1 MLKEKIVV
9 FDGAMGTFLQSQN
22 LTFEDWGGAN
32 FENCSENLLYTRPD
46 LIEQV
51 HTEFL
56 EAGVDVIE
64 TNSFGGSEVV
74 LQEFGIADKTYDVNR
89 RAAEIAKRVANG
101 FSTKDKPRFVAG
113 SIGPGTKL
121 PTLGHISFGDLKA
134 AYDEQVRGL
143 VDGGSDLLIV
153 ETCQDLLQTKAALM
167 AIFEH
172 FERTKVR
179 VPVIAQVTIET
190 FGTMLNGTEIGA
202 ALTALEPFPID
213 VIGMNCG
220 TGPKQMAESLKYLC
234 EHSEIPVSVLPNAGL
249 PEVKDGAQHYDETPE
264 SFTKQVVHFAKDF
277 GVNIVGGCCGT
288 TPEHLRM
295 VVGEIEKIS
304 PKQRDAH
311 LAPSASSIYFRQPYD
326 QDNSFLIVGERVNA
340 SGSKKMRDLLEAE
353 NWDGLVN
360 LAKSQEKEG
369 AHILD
374 VNVDFVGRDGVA
386 DMHKLVSRLV
396 TNVKIPLMLDSTE
409 WEKMEAGLKLA
420 GGKCLLNSTN
430 YEDGEPRFLK
440 VLELAKQYGAAIV
453 VGLIDEEGMA
463 RTAENKIEIARRAF
477 KDATE
482 FGIEAH
488 DIFFDPLALPIS
500 TGIEEDRANAA
511 ETISAIKQIKAEMP
525 EANIILGVSNISFG
539 LNPAARVVL
548 NSIFL
553 HECVEAGMNSA
564 IVNASKILPLNRF
577 NEHEIEVALDLIY
590 DRRKFGS
597 ADTPVRKN
605 KNAENAA
612 DRSVRAPSTLKKGW
626 HSRGYLP
633 HFDGDVTQFLT
644 FRLADSLPQ
653 NVLNRLK
660 KEILRDKLSENSDE
674 YRERSE
680 KYLDQ
685 GIGSCILKN
694 PAIAEIVEKTI
705 EYENGRSCKVISWVV
720 MPNHVHLLLHPFE
733 GHSLSD
739 IIKRIKGV
747 SARKINKA
755 TGSNGSVWQA
765 DYFDRFI
772 RDEKHFW
779 STVDYIEY
787 NPVNAGLCETPL
799 DWEFCSFNKKWNA
812 DTPVRIV
819 ESADRSVANIARVS
833 AIEADR
839 IVESADKSVRVPG
852 DICIY
857 DPLIE
862 FTTMFEGKTTKSM
875 KKDISSLPIE
885 ERLKEHIIEGEKIG
899 LEDNLKIALEKY
911 PALEIINTILLG
923 GMKVVGDLFGSGQM
937 QLPFVLQSAEAMKA
951 AVKFLEPFMDKVEG
965 ESNKGVMVLAT
976 VKGDVHD
983 IGKNL
988 VDIILTNN
996 GYKVVNLGI
1005 KQAVDTILDSAVEH
1019 QADAIG
1025 MSGLLVKSTLVMRD
1039 NLEIMNER
1047 GLKTP
1052 VVLGGAA
1059 LNRRYVDN
1067 DLVPLFEGRLFYA
1080 RDAFDGLNAMDL
1092 LTQKGKSATTNGD
1105 DVNGDDRSRDA
1116 MHRVSTT
1123 TPKST
1128 TPNEIETVT
1137 DEEDLV
1143 GEDAK
1148 LGKQAARVSAKQT
1161 GDTTHTTKSDIKPA
1175 AKIPTAPFYG
1185 SKVVEIKD
1193 LTKVFAFINE
1203 TALFKGQWQ
1212 YKQGRKSTEEY
1223 QKILEETVY
1232 PKFAELK
1239 AQAIREKLLE
1249 AKLVYGYFPCQ
1260 SEGNDLIIY
1269 EDDEKTER
1277 MRFTFPR
1284 QPQTQ
1289 RGGQNLCLADYFA
1302 SKDSGVID
1310 TVAFHLVTMGKKA
1323 SEHSA
1328 KLFASDNY
1336 TDYLL
1341 FHGLSVESAEALAE
1355 MWHKRIREELGIA
1368 ENDAKDLAKLF
1379 HQGYQG
1385 SRYSFGYPACPNL
1398 EDQTKLFELLK
1409 PERIGVELTE
1419 EFQLDPEQS
1428 TSAIIIH
1435 NPEAKYFNVE

>member
-1 MLKEKIVV
+1 MSKNFLDLLKEKIVV
-9 FDGAMGTFLQSQN
+9 FDGAMGTNLMAQN
-22 LTFEDWGGAN
+22 LTLDDFGGAN
-32 FENCSENLLYTRPD
+32 FENCSENLIYTRPD
-46 LIEQV
+46 AVLNV
-51 HTEFL
+51 HRAFL
-56 EAGVDVIE
+56 EVGSDVIE
-64 TNSFGGSEVV
+64 TNTFGGNTVV
-74 LQEFGIADKTYDVNR
+74 LQEFGIADKAYDVNFK
-89 RAAEIAKRVANG
+89 AAQMAKSIAND
-101 FSTKDKPRFVAG
+101 FSTSDKPRFVAG
-113 SIGPGTKL
+113 SMGPGTKL
-121 PTLGHISFGDLKA
+121 PTLGHISYLDLRQNYEA
-134 AYDEQVRGL
+134 QVRGL
-143 VDGGSDLLIV
+143 FDGGIDLFIV
-153 ETCQDLLQTKAALM
+153 ETCQDILQTKAALA
-167 AIFEH
+167 AIFDFFRE
-172 FERTKVR
+172 KR
-179 VPVIAQVTIET
+179 VKIPVIAQVTIET
-190 FGTMLNGTEIGA
+190 FGTMLNGTEIAA

-234 EHSEIPVSVLPNAGL
+234 ENSPIPVSVLPNAGL
-249 PEVKDGAQHYDETPE
+249 PEVKDGAMHYDETPE
-264 SFTKQVVHFAKDF
+264 SFTKQVLHFAEDF
-277 GVNIVGGCCGT
+277 GANIVGGCCGT
-288 TPEHLRM
+288 TPEHLRL
-295 VVGEIEKIS
+295 VVEQVERLS
-304 PKQRDAH
+304 PKQRNAQ
-311 LAPSASSIYFRQPYD
+311 LIPSASSIFFQQPYT

-340 SGSKKMRDLLEAE
+340 SGSKKMRDLLERE
-353 NWDGLVN
+353 DWDGLVS
-360 LAKSQEKEG
+360 LAKEQEREG

-386 DMHKLVSRLV
+386 DMHELVSRLV

-409 WEKMEAGLKLA
+409 WQKMEAGLQHA

-430 YEDGEPRFLK
+430 YEDGAERFLK
-440 VLELAKQYGAAIV
+440 VLELAKEYGAGIV
-453 VGLIDEEGMA
+453 VGTIDEEGMA
-463 RTAENKIEIARRAF
+463 RTAEGKLEIASRAYQE
-477 KDATE
+477 ATA

-500 TGIEEDRANAA
+500 TGIEEDRRNAA
-511 ETISAIKQIKAEMP
+511 ETIESIRQIHAEMP
-525 EANIILGVSNISFG
+525 EANIILGVSNVSFG

-577 NEHEIEVALDLIY
+577 SEREIEVALDLIY
-590 DRRKFGS
+590 DRRKF
-597 ADTPVRKN
+597 
-605 KNAENAA
+605 E
-612 DRSVRAPSTLKKGW
+612 
-626 HSRGYLP
+626 
-633 HFDGDVTQFLT
+633 
-644 FRLADSLPQ
+644 
-653 NVLNRLK
+653 
-660 KEILRDKLSENSDE
+660 
-674 YRERSE
+674 
-680 KYLDQ
+680 
-685 GIGSCILKN
+685 
-694 PAIAEIVEKTI
+694 
-705 EYENGRSCKVISWVV
+705 
-720 MPNHVHLLLHPFE
+720 
-733 GHSLSD
+733 
-739 IIKRIKGV
+739 
-747 SARKINKA
+747 
-755 TGSNGSVWQA
+755 
-765 DYFDRFI
+765 
-772 RDEKHFW
+772 
-779 STVDYIEY
+779 
-787 NPVNAGLCETPL
+787 
-799 DWEFCSFNKKWNA
+799 
-812 DTPVRIV
+812 
-819 ESADRSVANIARVS
+819 
-833 AIEADR
+833 
-839 IVESADKSVRVPG
+839 G
-852 DICIY
+852 DICVY
-857 DPLIE
+857 DPLGE
-862 FTTMFEGKTTKSM
+862 FTTMFQGKTAQSM
-875 KKDISSLPIE
+875 KVDVSNLSTEDK
-885 ERLKEHIIEGEKIG
+885 LKHHIIDGEKIG
-899 LEDNLKIALEKY
+899 LEDNLKKALENY
-911 PALEIINTILLG
+911 PALEIVNDILLD
-923 GMKVVGDLFGSGQM
+923 GMKTVGELFGSGQM
-937 QLPFVLQSAEAMKA
+937 QLPFVLQSAEVMKT

-1039 NLEIMNER
+1039 NLEIMNDR

-1080 RDAFDGLNAMDL
+1080 RDAFDGLSAMDL
-1092 LTQKGKSATTNGD
+1092 LTQKGKSATANGD
-1105 DVNGDDRSRDA
+1105 DVNHNDDVNRDDRRDA
-1116 MHRVSTT
+1116 MHRGSTT
-1123 TPKST
+1123 TT
-1128 TPNEIETVT
+1128 TTDEIETVT

-1148 LGKQAARVSAKQT
+1148 LGKQAARVSAKQI
-1161 GDTTHTTKSDIKPA
+1161 GDTTHTTESNVKPA

-1212 YKQGRKSTEEY
+1212 YKQGRKSPEEY

-1232 PKFAELK
+1232 PKFRELK

-1368 ENDAKDLAKLF
+1368 ENDAKDLNKLF

-1435 NPEAKYFNVE
+1435 HPEAKYFNIE